1 MVIIHIYGAIAIFL
15 LFYDD
20 QDTGSEEC
28 KIQMSKSQLIFT
40 HLKTSKAILDIIFML
55 YRIGENIVEILY
67 IYEDRDI
74 FLLFYDEQDT
84 VSE

>member
-1 MVIIHIYGAIAIFL
+1 
-15 LFYDD
+15 
-20 QDTGSEEC
+20 
-28 KIQMSKSQLIFT
+28 MSKSQLIFT